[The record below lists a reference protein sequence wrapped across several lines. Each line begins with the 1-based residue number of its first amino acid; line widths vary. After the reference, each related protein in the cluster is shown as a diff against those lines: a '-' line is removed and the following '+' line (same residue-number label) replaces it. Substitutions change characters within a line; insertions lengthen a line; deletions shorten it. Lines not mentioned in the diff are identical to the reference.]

1 MPQRPFALNLPSLSL
16 SLRTLFT
23 GYLLV
28 VSLGLLMSGLQILL
42 THGMADGTFGLSRDD
57 IVYSYYGNR
66 SDSRL
71 AAKLDGTMSDKADTA
86 DKASIIKWVES
97 GSPRADWDASVGAVF
112 ASNCVKCHGTIPGLA
127 DFRAYEGVKPYAAI
141 DEGAS
146 IDSLT
151 RVSHIHL
158 FGIAFIFF
166 FVCGIFSLAVGLP
179 SWLKALAIA
188 TPFAFLLVDI
198 VAWWL
203 TKWFPSMAFLTMVGG
218 FAYNAASGLMIVT
231 SLYQM
236 WVMPLRG
243 RSSQEN
249 TWTRLPKVG

>member
-1 MPQRPFALNLPSLSL
+1 MTERPFALNLPALSL
-16 SLRTLFT
+16 SLRVLFT

-28 VSLGLLMSGLQILL
+28 VSVGLLMSGLQILL
-42 THGMADGTFGLSRDD
+42 THGMADGKLGLSKDD

-71 AAKLDGTMSDKADTA
+71 AAKLDGTMSDKANTA
-86 DKASIIKWVES
+86 DKAAIIKWVES
-97 GSPRADWDASVGAVF
+97 GSPEPVWDSQIGAVF

-127 DFRAYEGVKPYAAI
+127 DFRSYAGVEPYAAI

-146 IDSLT
+146 IHSLT

-166 FVCGIFSLAVGLP
+166 FVCIIFSLAVGLP
-179 SWLKALAIA
+179 SWLKALLIG
-188 TPFAFLLVDI
+188 TPFAFLLIDI
-198 VAWWL
+198 LAWWL
-203 TKWFPSMAFLTMVGG
+203 TKWFPSFAFLTMIGG

-231 SLYQM
+231 ALYQM

-249 TWTRLPKVG
+249 TWARLPPVA